1 MNDFTKEELNII
13 YLDMTI
19 YAKKNVPP
27 LKEASSHLDLKNKI
41 QSLID
46 NYCEHEW
53 ENICCQCTLDKIY
66 CHKCKKDM
74 GDLKERYDE

>member
-1 MNDFTKEELNII
+1 MNDFTKEELILI
-13 YLDMTI
+13 RYLINNMDETRLTHS
-19 YAKKNVPP
+19 KP
-27 LKEASSHLDLKNKI
+27 LILVQSKI

>member
-1 MNDFTKEELNII
+1 MNDFTKDELIKIYNFIERNKQDSYDDMQFKII
-13 YLDMTI
+13 EDKLQRM
-19 YAKKNVPP
+19 
-27 LKEASSHLDLKNKI
+27 
-41 QSLID
+41 ID

-66 CHKCKKDM
+66 CHKCEKDM